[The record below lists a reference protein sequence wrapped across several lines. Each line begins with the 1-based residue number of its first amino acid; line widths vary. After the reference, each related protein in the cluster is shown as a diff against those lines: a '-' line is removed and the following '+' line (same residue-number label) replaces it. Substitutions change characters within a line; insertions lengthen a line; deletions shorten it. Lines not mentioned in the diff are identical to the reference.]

1 MPEKKLGN
9 LLELKNKRIVVVG
22 LGRSGV
28 ATARF
33 LVNQG
38 ARVTVTDRAPAEALK
53 APAAALEGLDVLL
66 KLGGHD
72 AVDFETAD
80 LVVLS
85 PGVPHTLPMLESAW
99 AKGTPVI
106 GEVELAAGFI
116 TEPILAVTGTN
127 GKTTTTELV
136 GNMLKNSGKK
146 VFVGGNIGTPLIAYA
161 DSAHGHADL
170 VVAEVSSFQL
180 DTIIDFRPDTA
191 VMLNITDDHLDRY
204 PTFSAYADSKWRIF
218 KNQRPSDMAV
228 LNAMDATVAAMIN
241 HHPPRAHRKLYSEG
255 AIANG
260 AQILKDR
267 ILLIDAGRQTGR
279 FMLDKSGLIGPHN
292 RENTAAACLAAREH
306 GASDA
311 GIQQAIDEFQ
321 GLSHRLETVGQVRGV
336 RFVNDSKATNVDAVN
351 RALGCFDHP
360 VILIMGGQNK
370 KGDFTALKSQVR
382 RRVKTLVAMGEAKDE
397 IVTAL
402 AGDPEK
408 GILEAGSMEE
418 AVEKAFGAAAD
429 GETVLLSP
437 ACASFDMFDNYAH
450 RGNRFRE
457 LVERLG

>member
-1 MPEKKLGN
+1 MDLQ
-9 LLELKNKRIVVVG
+9 NKQIVVVG

-33 LVNQG
+33 LVSRG
-38 ARVTVTDRAPAEALK
+38 ARVTVTDRAPAETLK
-53 APAAALEGLDVLL
+53 APAAALEGLDLQL

-72 AVDFETAD
+72 ASDFETAD

-85 PGVPHTLPMLESAW
+85 PGVPHTLPMLEPAW

-106 GEVELAAGFI
+106 GEMELAAGYI
-116 TEPILAVTGTN
+116 TEPILAITGTN

-136 GNMLKNSGKK
+136 GNMLRKSGKN

-161 DSAHGHADL
+161 DGAHARADV

-180 DTIIDFRPDTA
+180 DTIVDFRPHTA

-204 PTFSAYADSKWRIF
+204 PNFSAYADAKWRIF
-218 KNQRPSDMAV
+218 ENQRPSDVAV
-228 LNAMDATVAAMIN
+228 LNAMDATVTAMID
-241 HHPPRAHRKLYSEG
+241 HRPPSARRRLYSEK
-255 AIANG
+255 AVVNG
-260 AQILKDR
+260 AQILKDK
-267 ILLIDAGRQTGR
+267 ILLMDAGRRTGR
-279 FMLDKSGLIGPHN
+279 FRLDKSGLIGIHN
-292 RENTAAACLAAREH
+292 RENTAAACLAAREQ

-311 GIQQAIDEFQ
+311 GIQQAIDDFQ
-321 GLSHRLETVGQVRGV
+321 GLSHRLETVGRVRGV

-351 RALGCFDHP
+351 RALACFDVP

-370 KGDFTALKSQVR
+370 KGDFSALKSQVR

-402 AGDPEK
+402 AGDPER
-408 GILEAGSMEE
+408 GILEAGSMQE
-418 AVEKAFGAAAD
+418 AVEKAYGAAVD
-429 GETVLLSP
+429 GEIVLLSP
-437 ACASFDMFDNYAH
+437 ACASFDMFDNYAQ

-457 LVERLG
+457 IVERLG

>member
-1 MPEKKLGN
+1 MDLRN
-9 LLELKNKRIVVVG
+9 ASVVVVG

-38 ARVTVTDRAPAEALK
+38 ARVTVTDRAPAESLK
-53 APAAALEGLDVLL
+53 APAAALQGLDVQL

-72 AVDFETAD
+72 ALDLETAD

-85 PGVPHTLPMLESAW
+85 PGVPHTLPMLEPAW
-99 AKGTPVI
+99 AKGTPVV
-106 GEVELAAGFI
+106 GEMELAAGYI
-116 TEPILAVTGTN
+116 SEPILAVTGTN

-136 GNMLKNSGKK
+136 GNMLRKSGKN

-161 DSAHGHADL
+161 DGAHARADV

-180 DTIIDFRPDTA
+180 DTIVDFKPHTA

-204 PTFSAYADSKWRIF
+204 PNFSAYADSKWRIF
-218 KNQRPSDMAV
+218 ENQLPSDVAV
-228 LNAMDATVAAMIN
+228 LNAMDATVAAMIDRR
-241 HHPPRAHRKLYSEG
+241 PPNACRRLYSDE
-255 AIANG
+255 AVVNG
-260 AQILKDR
+260 ARILKDK
-267 ILLIDAGRQTGR
+267 ILLFDAGRRMTSFR
-279 FMLDKSGLIGPHN
+279 LDKSGLIGPHN
-292 RENTAAACLAAREH
+292 RENTAAACLAAREQ

-321 GLSHRLETVGQVRGV
+321 GLSHRLEPVGQVRGV

-351 RALGCFDHP
+351 RALACFDAP

-370 KGDFTALKSQVR
+370 KGDFSVLKSQVR
-382 RRVKTLVAMGEAKDE
+382 RRVKTLVAMGESKDE

-402 AGDPEK
+402 AGDPER
-408 GILEAGSMEE
+408 GILEAGSMQE
-418 AVEKAFGAAAD
+418 AVEKAFGAAVE
-429 GETVLLSP
+429 GEIVLLSP
-437 ACASFDMFDNYAH
+437 ACASFDMFDNYAQ
-450 RGNRFRE
+450 RGDRFRE
-457 LVERLG
+457 IVERLG

>member
-1 MPEKKLGN
+1 MN
-9 LLELKNKRIVVVG
+9 LKNKRILVVG

-38 ARVTVTDRAPAEALK
+38 ARVTVTDRASADTLK
-53 APAAALEGLDVLL
+53 ASAGALDGLGVQL

-72 AVDFETAD
+72 ASDFETAD

-85 PGVPHTLPMLESAW
+85 PGVPHTLPMLEPAW
-99 AKGTPVI
+99 ANGTPVI
-106 GEVELAAGFI
+106 GEMELAAGYI
-116 TEPILAVTGTN
+116 TEPILAVSGTN

-136 GNMLKNSGKK
+136 GNMLRNSGKN

-161 DSAHGHADL
+161 DGIHERADV

-180 DTIIDFRPDTA
+180 DTTIDFRPTTA

-204 PTFSAYADSKWRIF
+204 PTFNAYAESKWRIF
-218 KNQRPSDMAV
+218 ENQRPTDSAI
-228 LNAMDATVAAMIN
+228 LNAMDATVAAMIKKR
-241 HHPPRAHRKLYSEG
+241 PPRAHRQLFSDQ
-255 AIANG
+255 AIVKG
-260 AQILKDR
+260 AQILKDK
-267 ILLIDAGRQTGR
+267 ILLVDAGRQTGS
-279 FMLDKSGLIGPHN
+279 FSLDKTGLIGPHN
-292 RENTAAACLAAREH
+292 RENTAAACLAAREQ
-306 GASDA
+306 GATNA
-311 GIQQAIDEFQ
+311 GIQQAIDEFK
-321 GLSHRLETVGQVRGV
+321 GLSHRLETVGLARGV
-336 RFVNDSKATNVDAVN
+336 RFVNDSKATNVDAVK
-351 RALGCFDHP
+351 RALECFDKP
-360 VILIMGGQNK
+360 VVLIMGGQNK
-370 KGDFTALKSQVR
+370 KGDFTSLKSQVR

-397 IVTAL
+397 IITAL

-418 AVEKAFGAAAD
+418 AVEKAFGAAVD

-457 LVERLG
+457 LVEKLG

>member
-1 MPEKKLGN
+1 MN
-9 LLELKNKRIVVVG
+9 LKNKRILVVG

-38 ARVTVTDRAPAEALK
+38 ARVTVTDRASADTLK
-53 APAAALEGLDVLL
+53 ASAGALDGLGVQL

-72 AVDFETAD
+72 ASDFETAD

-85 PGVPHTLPMLESAW
+85 PGVPHTLPMLEPAW
-99 AKGTPVI
+99 ANGTPVI
-106 GEVELAAGFI
+106 GEMELAAGYI
-116 TEPILAVTGTN
+116 TEPILAVSGTN

-136 GNMLKNSGKK
+136 GNMLRNSGKN

-161 DSAHGHADL
+161 DGIHERADV

-180 DTIIDFRPDTA
+180 DTTIDFRPTTA

-204 PTFSAYADSKWRIF
+204 PTFNAYAESKWRIF
-218 KNQRPSDMAV
+218 ENQRPTDSAI
-228 LNAMDATVAAMIN
+228 LNAMDATVAAMIKKR
-241 HHPPRAHRKLYSEG
+241 PPRAHRQLFSDQ
-255 AIANG
+255 AIVKG
-260 AQILKDR
+260 AQILKDK
-267 ILLIDAGRQTGR
+267 ILLVDAGRQTGS
-279 FMLDKSGLIGPHN
+279 FSLDKTGLIGPHN
-292 RENTAAACLAAREH
+292 RENTAAACLAAREQ
-306 GASDA
+306 GATNA
-311 GIQQAIDEFQ
+311 GIQQAIDEFK
-321 GLSHRLETVGQVRGV
+321 GLSHRLETVGLARGV
-336 RFVNDSKATNVDAVN
+336 RFVNDSKATNVDAVK
-351 RALGCFDHP
+351 RALECFDKP
-360 VILIMGGQNK
+360 VVLIMGGQNK
-370 KGDFTALKSQVR
+370 KGDFTSLKSQVR

-418 AVEKAFGAAAD
+418 AVEKAFGAAVD

-457 LVERLG
+457 LVEKLG

>member
-1 MPEKKLGN
+1 MDLRN
-9 LLELKNKRIVVVG
+9 ASVVVVG

-38 ARVTVTDRAPAEALK
+38 ARVTVTDRAPADTLK
-53 APAAALEGLDVLL
+53 APAEALAGLNVRL

-72 AVDFETAD
+72 AFDFETAD

-85 PGVPHTLPMLESAW
+85 PGVPHTLPMLEPAW

-106 GEVELAAGFI
+106 GEMELAAGYI

-136 GNMLKNSGKK
+136 GNMLRKSGKN

-161 DSAHGHADL
+161 DGAHAPADV

-180 DTIIDFRPDTA
+180 DTIVDFRPQTA

-204 PTFSAYADSKWRIF
+204 PTFYAYADSKWRIF
-218 KNQRPSDMAV
+218 ENQLPSDVAV
-228 LNAMDATVAAMIN
+228 LNAMDATVAAMIDRR
-241 HHPPRAHRKLYSEG
+241 PPHARRRLYSEK
-255 AIANG
+255 AVVNG
-260 AQILKDR
+260 AQILKDK
-267 ILLIDAGRQTGR
+267 ILLVDAGRQTGSFR
-279 FMLDKSGLIGPHN
+279 LDKAGLIGPHN
-292 RENTAAACLAAREH
+292 RENTAAACLAAREQ

-321 GLSHRLETVGQVRGV
+321 GLSHRLETVGRVRGV

-351 RALGCFDHP
+351 RALACFDDP

-370 KGDFTALKSQVR
+370 KGDFSALKSQVR
-382 RRVKTLVAMGEAKDE
+382 RRVKTLVVMGEAKDE

-402 AGDPEK
+402 AGDPER
-408 GILEAGSMEE
+408 GILEAGSMQE
-418 AVEKAFGAAAD
+418 AVEKAYDAAVD
-429 GETVLLSP
+429 GEIVLLSP
-437 ACASFDMFDNYAH
+437 ACASFDMFDNYAQ
-450 RGNRFRE
+450 RGDRFRE
-457 LVERLG
+457 IVERLG

>member
-1 MPEKKLGN
+1 MN
-9 LLELKNKRIVVVG
+9 LKNKRILVVG

-38 ARVTVTDRAPAEALK
+38 ARVTVTDRASADTLK
-53 APAAALEGLDVLL
+53 ASAGALDGLGVQL

-72 AVDFETAD
+72 ASDFETAD

-85 PGVPHTLPMLESAW
+85 PGVPHTLPTLEPAW
-99 AKGTPVI
+99 ANGTPVI
-106 GEVELAAGFI
+106 GEMELAAGYI
-116 TEPILAVTGTN
+116 TEPILAVSGTN

-136 GNMLKNSGKK
+136 GNMLRNSGKN

-161 DSAHGHADL
+161 DGIHERADV

-180 DTIIDFRPDTA
+180 DTTIDFRPTTA

-204 PTFSAYADSKWRIF
+204 PTFNAYAESKWRIF
-218 KNQRPSDMAV
+218 ENQRPTDSAI
-228 LNAMDATVAAMIN
+228 LNAMDATVAAMIKKR
-241 HHPPRAHRKLYSEG
+241 PPRAHRQLFSDQ
-255 AIANG
+255 AIVKG
-260 AQILKDR
+260 AQILKDK
-267 ILLIDAGRQTGR
+267 ILLVDAGRQTGS
-279 FMLDKSGLIGPHN
+279 FSLDKTGLIGPHN
-292 RENTAAACLAAREH
+292 RENTAAACLAAREQ
-306 GASDA
+306 GATNA
-311 GIQQAIDEFQ
+311 GIQQAIDEFK
-321 GLSHRLETVGQVRGV
+321 GLSHRLETVGLARGV
-336 RFVNDSKATNVDAVN
+336 RFVNDSKATNVDAVK
-351 RALGCFDHP
+351 RALECFDKP
-360 VILIMGGQNK
+360 VVLIMGGQNK
-370 KGDFTALKSQVR
+370 KGDFTSLKSQVR

-418 AVEKAFGAAAD
+418 AVEKAFGAAVD

-457 LVERLG
+457 LVEKLG